1 MEVAQAHS
9 MTAGLRASI
18 IIHKKR
24 FLTSMQKSSC
34 KLPKSVTKNLDLKEM
49 QHF

>member
-1 MEVAQAHS
+1 MEAPQAHS

-18 IIHKKR
+18 IIHQKR

-34 KLPKSVTKNLDLKEM
+34 KLPKSVKNLDLKEM